1 MNKLKLFKYII
12 SDDEFAA
19 KHTYFV
25 AAENISDIVNGFK
38 FIDDA
43 KLMKERNGNI
53 TYPSEVAIKDLL
65 DAVNVE
71 DVDNRVIRDYS
82 NIELN

>member
-1 MNKLKLFKYII
+1 MNKLKLFKYTI
-12 SDDEFAA
+12 SDDGFAA

-25 AAENISDIVNGFK
+25 AAENAAEIVNGSK

-43 KLMKERNGNI
+43 KLMKERSGSI
-53 TYPSEVAIKDLL
+53 TQPSEATIKDLL

-71 DVDNRVIRDYS
+71 DTDNKVIRDYS
-82 NIELN
+82 DIELN

>member
-1 MNKLKLFKYII
+1 MNKLKLFKYTI
-12 SDDEFAA
+12 S
-19 KHTYFV
+19 
-25 AAENISDIVNGFK
+25 
-38 FIDDA
+38 
-43 KLMKERNGNI
+43 KERNGSI
-53 TYPSEVAIKDLL
+53 TYPSEVAIKDFL

>member
-1 MNKLKLFKYII
+1 MNKLKLFI
-12 SDDEFAA
+12 
-19 KHTYFV
+19 
-25 AAENISDIVNGFK
+25 
-38 FIDDA
+38 
-43 KLMKERNGNI
+43 NI
-53 TYPSEVAIKDLL
+53 TYLSEVTIKDLL